1 MPIVAAWLPLEAL
14 GTGPVPLPTSPAID
28 AGNDAVCPR
37 WDQLGQRRVDIP
49 GVGTSRCDIG
59 AIEFQPRDTTPPAI
73 LVTATPETL
82 WPPNGQLVPITITG
96 TITDVGSG
104 VDPDT
109 AVFAVMDA
117 YGSPQPRDHITLGK
131 DGSYTCTLHL
141 QASRKGN
148 DTNGRQYTIR
158 PYRREAATR
167 PHFGKLY
174 FPFPFGTSNLAQKW
188 SINCASRLQSMEK
201 RPVLLKS
208 GNLG

>member
-158 PYRREAATR
+158 PYRGASTIRVKFQVA
-167 PHFGKLY
+167 PLNVLKLVE
-174 FPFPFGTSNLAQKW
+174 L
-188 SINCASRLQSMEK
+188 SR
-201 RPVLLKS
+201 
-208 GNLG
+208 

>member
-1 MPIVAAWLPLEAL
+1 M
-14 GTGPVPLPTSPAID
+14 
-28 AGNDAVCPR
+28 CPR

-59 AIEFQPRDTTPPAI
+59 AIEVQPRDTTPPAI
-73 LVTATPETL
+73 LVTATAETL

-167 PHFGKLY
+167 PHFGEL
-174 FPFPFGTSNLAQKW
+174 FSLWLLLDSRGVDVLRLSNLILVIL
-188 SINCASRLQSMEK
+188 SS
-201 RPVLLKS
+201 LKPLFFNDLKKALHFS
-208 GNLG
+208 DNVRA

>member
-1 MPIVAAWLPLEAL
+1 MSGTADVGHRHGLLPRDAHCCRLAAPGSPRYRAC
-14 GTGPVPLPTSPAID
+14 PPLPTSPAID

-59 AIEFQPRDTTPPAI
+59 AIEVQPRDTTPPAI

-131 DGSYTCTLHL
+131 DGSYTCTPHL

-167 PHFGKLY
+167 AHFGEL
-174 FPFPFGTSNLAQKW
+174 FSPDFSVP
-188 SINCASRLQSMEK
+188 
-201 RPVLLKS
+201 
-208 GNLG
+208 

>member
-1 MPIVAAWLPLEAL
+1 LGIVTDSSPAMPIVAAWLPLEAL

-59 AIEFQPRDTTPPAI
+59 AIEVQPRDTTPPAI
-73 LVTATPETL
+73 LVTATAETL
-82 WPPNGQLVPITITG
+82 WPPNGQLVPLTITG

-131 DGSYTCTLHL
+131 DGSYTCTPHL

-167 PHFGKLY
+167 AHFGEL
-174 FPFPFGTSNLAQKW
+174 FSPDFSV
-188 SINCASRLQSMEK
+188 S
-201 RPVLLKS
+201 
-208 GNLG
+208 